1 MIHQIL
7 YKAKFLFSSSPT
19 KNFCLLFITF
29 LKTWKC
35 FAGPRGVVL
44 VTTAMLPVV
53 AGRISDWLI
62 AVVVRGGQVT
72 PSPPPPYLATAGE
85 GHLHNLHK
93 FEFMRPPVFAVAAPS
108 SILVQHR
115 RQPGPHAEYK

>member
-1 MIHQIL
+1 M
-7 YKAKFLFSSSPT
+7 
-19 KNFCLLFITF
+19 
-29 LKTWKC
+29 
-35 FAGPRGVVL
+35 VL

-72 PSPPPPYLATAGE
+72 PSPPPPYLATE
-85 GHLHNLHK
+85 GGGAHLHNLHK
-93 FEFMRPPVFAVAAPS
+93 FEFMRPPVFALAAPS

-115 RQPGPHAEYK
+115 RAAAR